1 MFTSFHFWAVVRAA
15 EGKFQEERSI
25 DRFFRTPPVIALFL
39 SFFRCVLIIC
49 VVSSEA
55 VFRKSNVGR
64 HSPVVCVF
72 FDFRFYTLRRLFP
85 GEGRGECSQKK
96 KYFFLFLLTRFL
108 PMACAERLV
117 VT

>member
-39 SFFRCVLIIC
+39 SLFRCVLIIC

-72 FDFRFYTLRRLFP
+72 LTSDFIHSDGFFRVREEGSVPKRRNIFFCFCLRVSCLWP
-85 GEGRGECSQKK
+85 VLNVWS
-96 KYFFLFLLTRFL
+96 
-108 PMACAERLV
+108 
-117 VT
+117 